1 MDLITGLPVHPL
13 VIHAVVVL
21 VPLAAIG
28 ALLVIFIPKFRVT
41 YSPLVLIAVVLG
53 TITSFMAT
61 QSGEALSER
70 VGLPKSHS
78 THGERLSYV
87 VLTFAILFTL
97 WFLLERTNWI
107 KGAIANPLKIVL
119 KVLIP
124 IIAVLSIV
132 LTVLAGHSGAE
143 ASWKYR
149 IAATETT
156 AFEDPV
162 PTNPASPKAS
172 SPNSPKASSPTGT
185 VTLSNAGIRTHNSK
199 SDCWSIVNGN
209 VYNLTSYVSSHPGG
223 QSVIANIC
231 GKDGSS
237 AFTNQHNS
245 QSKPNN
251 VLSGFLLGAAGSTI
265 NAAAG
270 QKVIAPPASGAGY
283 ESDEG
288 SDEGSEGE
296 SDND

>member
-28 ALLVIFIPKFRVT
+28 ALLVIFFPKWRIT
-41 YSPLVLIAVVLG
+41 YSPLVLITVLLG
-53 TITSFMAT
+53 TVTAFIAT

-70 VGLPKSHS
+70 VGLPNSHA
-78 THGERLSYV
+78 TQGERLSYV
-87 VLTFAILFTL
+87 VLAFAASFTL
-97 WFLLERTNWI
+97 WFALERTNWI
-107 KGAIANPLKIVL
+107 KGASANPLKTAL
-119 KVLIP
+119 KVFIP

-143 ASWKYR
+143 ASWKDR
-149 IAATETT
+149 IAATQTT
-156 AFEDPV
+156 ALGDTAPTK
-162 PTNPASPKAS
+162 TNPASPKAS
-172 SPNSPKASSPTGT
+172 SPTGT
-185 VTLSNAGIRTHNSK
+185 MTLSNAEIRTHNSK

-270 QKVIAPPASGAGY
+270 QKVIAPPAAGAGY
-283 ESDEG
+283 ESDEE
-288 SDEGSEGE
+288 SDEE

>member
-28 ALLVIFIPKFRVT
+28 ALLVIFIPKFCVT

-53 TITSFMAT
+53 TITAFVAT
-61 QSGEALSER
+61 HSGEALSER
-70 VGLPKSHS
+70 VGLPKSHA

-87 VLTFAILFTL
+87 VLAFAILFTL

-124 IIAVLSIV
+124 IVAFLSIV
-132 LTVLAGHSGAE
+132 LTILVGHSGAE
-143 ASWKYR
+143 ASWKNR
-149 IAATETT
+149 IAATQTT
-156 AFEDPV
+156 GLEDPA
-162 PTNPASPKAS
+162 PTTTSSASPKAT
-172 SPNSPKASSPTGT
+172 SPTGT
-185 VTLSNAGIRTHNSK
+185 VTLSNAEIRTHNSK

-209 VYNLTSYVSSHPGG
+209 VYNLTSYVSRHPGG

-237 AFTNQHNS
+237 AFTNQHNN
-245 QSKPNN
+245 QGRPNN
-251 VLSGFLLGAAGSTI
+251 VLSGFLLGAVGSTI
-265 NAAAG
+265 TADAG
-270 QKVIAPPASGAGY
+270 QKAIAPPAAGAGY
-283 ESDEG
+283 ESDEESG
-288 SDEGSEGE
+288 EGYEEG

>member
-28 ALLVIFIPKFRVT
+28 ALLVIFIPKSRLT

-53 TITSFMAT
+53 TITAFVAT

-70 VGLPKSHS
+70 VGLPKSHA

-87 VLTFAILFTL
+87 VLSFAILFTL

-107 KGAIANPLKIVL
+107 KGAIADPLKIVL

-149 IAATETT
+149 ISATQATGL
-156 AFEDPV
+156 EDPA
-162 PTNPASPKAS
+162 PTTTSSASPKAT
-172 SPNSPKASSPTGT
+172 SPTGT
-185 VTLSNAGIRTHNSK
+185 VTLSNAEIRTHNSK

-209 VYNLTSYVSSHPGG
+209 VYNLTSYVSRHPGG

-237 AFTNQHNS
+237 AFTNQHSN
-245 QSKPNN
+245 QGRPNN
-251 VLSGFLLGAAGSTI
+251 VLSGFLLGAVGSTI
-265 NAAAG
+265 TADAG
-270 QKVIAPPASGAGY
+270 QKAIAPPAAGAGY
-283 ESDEG
+283 ESDEE
-288 SDEGSEGE
+288 SDEGYEEG

>member
-28 ALLVIFIPKFRVT
+28 ALLVIFIPKFCVT

-53 TITSFMAT
+53 TITAFVAT

-70 VGLPKSHS
+70 IGLPKSHA

-87 VLTFAILFTL
+87 VLAFAILFTL

-156 AFEDPV
+156 ALEDPV

-185 VTLSNAGIRTHNSK
+185 MTLSNAEIRTHNTK

-209 VYNLTSYVSSHPGG
+209 VYNLTSYMSSHPGG

-270 QKVIAPPASGAGY
+270 QKVIAPPAAGAGY
-283 ESDEG
+283 EWDEESEEG
-288 SDEGSEGE
+288 SD
-296 SDND
+296 ND

>member
-53 TITSFMAT
+53 TITAFMAT

-70 VGLPKSHS
+70 VGLPKSHA
-78 THGERLSYV
+78 THGERLSYA
-87 VLTFAILFTL
+87 VLAFAILFTL
-97 WFLLERTNWI
+97 WFVLERTKWV
-107 KGAIANPLKIVL
+107 KGAIANPLNTVL

-156 AFEDPV
+156 TLEDPV

-172 SPNSPKASSPTGT
+172 SPTGT
-185 VTLSNAGIRTHNSK
+185 VTLSNAEIRTHNSK

-237 AFTNQHNS
+237 AFSNQHAN
-245 QSKPNN
+245 QGKPNN
-251 VLSGFLLGAAGSTI
+251 VLSGFLLGVAGSTI

-270 QKVIAPPASGAGY
+270 QKAIAPPAAGAGY
-283 ESDEG
+283 ESDQE
-288 SDEGSEGE
+288 SYEGSEEE
-296 SDND
+296 SEND

>member
-1 MDLITGLPVHPL
+1 MDLVTGLPVHPL

-28 ALLVIFIPKFRVT
+28 ALLVVFISKFRVT

-87 VLTFAILFTL
+87 VLAFAALFTL
-97 WFLLERTNWI
+97 WFVIERTNWI
-107 KGAIANPLKIVL
+107 KGAIANLLKTLL

-124 IIAVLSIV
+124 TIAVLSIG

-149 IAATETT
+149 IAATQTT
-156 AFEDPV
+156 PLEEPA
-162 PTNPASPKAS
+162 PTTTSSASPKAT
-172 SPNSPKASSPTGT
+172 SPTGT
-185 VTLSNAGIRTHNSK
+185 VTLSNAEIRTHNSK
-199 SDCWSIVNGN
+199 
-209 VYNLTSYVSSHPGG
+209 
-223 QSVIANIC
+223 
-231 GKDGSS
+231 
-237 AFTNQHNS
+237 
-245 QSKPNN
+245 
-251 VLSGFLLGAAGSTI
+251 
-265 NAAAG
+265 
-270 QKVIAPPASGAGY
+270 
-283 ESDEG
+283 
-288 SDEGSEGE
+288 
-296 SDND
+296 

>member
-41 YSPLVLIAVVLG
+41 YSPLVLVAVVLG
-53 TITSFMAT
+53 TITAFMAT

-70 VGLPKSHS
+70 VGLPKSHA
-78 THGERLSYV
+78 THGERLSYA
-87 VLTFAILFTL
+87 VLAFAILFTL
-97 WFLLERTNWI
+97 WFVLERTNWI
-107 KGAIANPLKIVL
+107 KGAIANPLKTVL
-119 KVLIP
+119 KVLIS
-124 IIAVLSIV
+124 IIAILSIV
-132 LTVLAGHSGAE
+132 FTVLAGHSGAE

-149 IAATETT
+149 IAATQTT
-156 AFEDPV
+156 ALEDSA
-162 PTNPASPKAS
+162 PTTANPASPKAS
-172 SPNSPKASSPTGT
+172 SPTGT
-185 VTLSNAGIRTHNSK
+185 MTLSNAEIRTHNSK

-237 AFTNQHNS
+237 AFANQHGN
-245 QSKPNN
+245 QGKPNN

-270 QKVIAPPASGAGY
+270 QKVIAPPAAGAGY
-283 ESDEG
+283 ESDEE
-288 SDEGSEGE
+288 SDEGYEEE
-296 SDND
+296 SDSD

>member
-1 MDLITGLPVHPL
+1 VEQEMDLITGLPVHPL

-28 ALLVIFIPKFRVT
+28 ALLVIFVPKFRVT
-41 YSPLVLIAVVLG
+41 YSPLVLIAVLLG
-53 TITSFMAT
+53 TVTAFIAT

-70 VGLPKSHS
+70 VGLPKSHA

-87 VLTFAILFTL
+87 VLAFAILFTL
-97 WFLLERTNWI
+97 WFVLERTNWI
-107 KGAIANPLKIVL
+107 KAAVSKPLKTVL

-143 ASWKYR
+143 ASWKNR
-149 IAATETT
+149 IAATQATGL
-156 AFEDPV
+156 EDPA
-162 PTNPASPKAS
+162 PATTSSASPKAT
-172 SPNSPKASSPTGT
+172 SPTGT
-185 VTLSNAGIRTHNSK
+185 VTLSNAEIRTHNSK

-209 VYNLTSYVSSHPGG
+209 VYNLTSYVSRHPGG

-237 AFTNQHNS
+237 AFTNQHNN
-245 QSKPNN
+245 QGRPNN
-251 VLSGFLLGAAGSTI
+251 VLSGFLLGAVGSTI
-265 NAAAG
+265 TADAG
-270 QKVIAPPASGAGY
+270 QKAIAPPAAGAGY
-283 ESDEG
+283 ESDEE
-288 SDEGSEGE
+288 SDQGYEEG

>member
-28 ALLVIFIPKFRVT
+28 ALLVIFFPKWRIT
-41 YSPLVLIAVVLG
+41 YSPLVLITVLLG
-53 TITSFMAT
+53 FVTAFIAT

-70 VGLPKSHS
+70 VGLPNSHA
-78 THGERLSYV
+78 TQGERLSYV
-87 VLTFAILFTL
+87 VLAFAASFTL
-97 WFLLERTNWI
+97 WFVLERTNWV
-107 KGAIANPLKIVL
+107 KGAIANPLKTAL
-119 KVLIP
+119 KVFIP

-143 ASWKYR
+143 ASWKDR
-149 IAATETT
+149 IAATQTT
-156 AFEDPV
+156 ALGDTAPTK
-162 PTNPASPKAS
+162 TNPASPKAS
-172 SPNSPKASSPTGT
+172 SPTGT
-185 VTLSNAGIRTHNSK
+185 MTLSNAEIRTHNSK

-237 AFTNQHNS
+237 AFSNQHGN
-245 QSKPNN
+245 QGKPNN

-270 QKVIAPPASGAGY
+270 QKVIAPPAAGAGY
-283 ESDEG
+283 ESDEE
-288 SDEGSEGE
+288 SDEGYEEE

>member
-28 ALLVIFIPKFRVT
+28 ALLVIFIPKFRIT

-53 TITSFMAT
+53 TISAFVAT

-70 VGLPKSHS
+70 VGLPKSHA

-87 VLTFAILFTL
+87 VLSFAILFTL

-124 IIAVLSIV
+124 IIAGLSIV

-149 IAATETT
+149 IAATQTT
-156 AFEDPV
+156 PLEDPA
-162 PTNPASPKAS
+162 PTTGNPASPKAS
-172 SPNSPKASSPTGT
+172 SPTGT
-185 VTLSNAGIRTHNSK
+185 MTLSNAEFRSHNSK
-199 SDCWSIVNGN
+199 SDCWSIVSGN

-251 VLSGFLLGAAGSTI
+251 VLSGFLLGTAGSTI
-265 NAAAG
+265 NATAG
-270 QKVIAPPASGAGY
+270 QKVIVPPASGAGY
-283 ESDEG
+283 ESDEE
-288 SDEGSEGE
+288 SDEGYEEE